1 MSSRRFFT
9 VVARAFQLRDLIGEG
24 AELFGQAVEGAEVV
38 NLLLDCLG
46 LGGRNAFGTL
56 LTVQGALEDEVR
68 ARLEGLA
75 MTLGFEEL
83 AVQ

>member
-1 MSSRRFFT
+1 M
-9 VVARAFQLRDLIGEG
+9 RDLIGEG